1 MALNPHATSNAA
13 PAQVAGG
20 LDFLSGKSVTAS
32 LLRARDWS
40 GTTLGAPEH
49 WPAALKTTLRIVLAS
64 HFPMMIHW
72 GPDLIT
78 FYNDA
83 YAPSLRDKHPGA
95 LGYPA
100 RAWWSEMWDELA
112 PMFDRVLA
120 GETYYAEN
128 KRYAPMRDGARR
140 DAYFTHCH
148 SPIWDERGQVVGIF
162 LVVNETT
169 LQVNEL
175 IEREAFEATLRQ
187 TNDMLEQRALQS
199 SEERDR
205 VWAHSRDLLVVSSFD
220 GVWRDVSPSCDT
232 ILGRRPAEMIGRNSI
247 DLVHPDDVPLTL
259 GALAASADQVDLTSF
274 ENRLQHADGSYRWVS
289 WHTRVGR
296 DRVYSFG
303 RDITHEKDQASALAM
318 AEAQLRQ
325 AQKMEAVGQLTGG
338 LAHDFNN
345 LLTGV
350 TGSLELMRRR
360 LASDTLDPISL
371 ERYIRVAQDAASRAA
386 SLTHRLLAF
395 SRRQTLDPTAVDAS
409 HLIGGMR
416 DLIDR
421 TVGPAVTLSV
431 SDAPGLWP
439 ILVDAS
445 QLENALLNLCINARD
460 AMPDGGRLT
469 IATRN
474 VVLDLAEAHA
484 FDLTPGD
491 YVVLTVNDTGCGM
504 SPAVVARAFDPFY
517 TTKPIGSG
525 TGLGLSMTYGFAR
538 QSNGTVRIDSTPN
551 AGTTMWVY
559 LPRHAEAAE
568 VVAQTSGCPA
578 ALPVGPARE
587 TVLVID
593 DEPTVRLLVLEVLE
607 SMGYR
612 TLEAA
617 DGPSGMRMLQSAA
630 TIDLL
635 ITDVGL
641 PGGMNGRQVADA
653 ARVLRPGL
661 KVLFITG
668 YAESVVMNNTAFDA
682 SMQVLT
688 KPFGLE
694 PLVLR
699 IRGMLATDGNPP
711 AS

>member
-1 MALNPHATSNAA
+1 MALNPHAASHAA
-13 PAQVAGG
+13 QAAEG
-20 LDFLSGKSVTAS
+20 LDFLGGGSACAA
-32 LLRARDWS
+32 LLRERDWS
-40 GTTLGAPEH
+40 GTALGMPEQ
-49 WPAALKTTLRIVLAS
+49 WPVTLKTTLRVVLAS

-95 LGYPA
+95 LGSPA
-100 RAWWSEMWDELA
+100 RAWWSELWDELG

-148 SPIWDERGQVVGIF
+148 SPIWDERGDVVGIF

-169 LQVNEL
+169 LQVTEL

-187 TNDMLEQRALQS
+187 TNDILEQRALQS

-232 ILGRRPAEMIGRNSI
+232 ILGRRPAEMIGRNSV

-274 ENRLQHADGSYRWVS
+274 ENRLQHADGSYRWIS

-303 RDITHEKDQASALAM
+303 RDITHEKAQESALAM
-318 AEAQLRQ
+318 TEAQLRQ

-360 LASDTLDPISL
+360 LAADMLDPVSL
-371 ERYIRVAQDAASRAA
+371 ERYIRVAQDAAARAA

-395 SRRQTLDPTAVDAS
+395 SRRQTLDPTAIDAAQ
-409 HLIGGMR
+409 LVTGMR

-421 TVGPAVTLSV
+421 TVGPAVALTV
-431 SDAPGLWP
+431 TAAPGLWP

-460 AMPDGGRLT
+460 AMPDGGRLAIET
-469 IATRN
+469 QN
-474 VVLDLAEAHA
+474 VVLAKAEANA
-484 FDLTPGD
+484 FDLTPGE

-504 SPAVVARAFDPFY
+504 PPAVVARAFDPFY
-517 TTKPIGSG
+517 TTKPLGSG

-538 QSNGTVRIDSTPN
+538 QSNGTVRIESTPN
-551 AGTTMWVY
+551 VGTTLWVY
-559 LPRHAEAAE
+559 LPRHAQVAE
-568 VVAQTSGCPA
+568 LSAQTLDCPVP
-578 ALPVGPARE
+578 LPDGPARE

-607 SMGYR
+607 SLGYR

-617 DGPSGMRMLQSAA
+617 DGPTGMRILQSSAP
-630 TIDLL
+630 IDLL

-653 ARVLRPGL
+653 ARVVRPGL

-694 PLVLR
+694 PLVRR
-699 IRGMLATDGNPP
+699 IKSMLAVSGGTP
-711 AS
+711 AA

>member
-1 MALNPHATSNAA
+1 MALNPHAASHAA
-13 PAQVAGG
+13 QAADG
-20 LDFLSGKSVTAS
+20 LDFLGGSSACAA
-32 LLRARDWS
+32 LLRERDWS
-40 GTTLGAPEH
+40 GTALGMPEQ
-49 WPAALKTTLRIVLAS
+49 WPVTLKTTLRVVLAS
-64 HFPMMIHW
+64 RFPMMIHW
-72 GPDLIT
+72 GRDLIT

-95 LGYPA
+95 LGSPA
-100 RAWWSEMWDELA
+100 RAWWSELWDELG

-148 SPIWDERGQVVGIF
+148 SPIWDERGEVVGIF

-169 LQVNEL
+169 LQVTEL

-232 ILGRRPAEMIGRNSI
+232 ILGRRPAEMIGRNSV

-274 ENRLQHADGSYRWVS
+274 ENRLQHADGSYRWIS

-303 RDITHEKDQASALAM
+303 RDITHEKAQESALAM
-318 AEAQLRQ
+318 TEAQLRQ

-360 LASDTLDPISL
+360 LAADTLDPVSL

-395 SRRQTLDPTAVDAS
+395 SRRQTLDPTAIDAAQ
-409 HLIGGMR
+409 LVTGLR

-421 TVGPAVTLSV
+421 TVGPAVALTV
-431 SDAPGLWP
+431 TAAPGLWP

-460 AMPDGGRLT
+460 AMPDGGRLAIET
-469 IATRN
+469 QN
-474 VVLDLAEAHA
+474 VVLATAEAHA
-484 FDLTPGD
+484 LDLTPGD

-504 SPAVVARAFDPFY
+504 PPAVVARAFDPFY
-517 TTKPIGSG
+517 TTKPLGSG

-538 QSNGTVRIDSTPN
+538 QSNGTVRIESTPN
-551 AGTTMWVY
+551 VGTTLWVY
-559 LPRHAEAAE
+559 LPRHAQAAE
-568 VVAQTSGCPA
+568 LTAQTLDCPV
-578 ALPVGPARE
+578 ALPDGPARE

-607 SMGYR
+607 SLGYR

-617 DGPSGMRMLQSAA
+617 DGPTGMRILQSSAP
-630 TIDLL
+630 IDLL

-653 ARVLRPGL
+653 ARVVRPGL

-694 PLVLR
+694 PLVQR
-699 IRGMLATDGNPP
+699 IKSMLSVSGGTP
-711 AS
+711 AA

>member
-1 MALNPHATSNAA
+1 MALTPLATTHAAA
-13 PAQVAGG
+13 AEAGG
-20 LDFLSGKSVTAS
+20 ERDFLGGGSACAA
-32 LLRARDWS
+32 LLRSRDWS
-40 GTTLGAPEH
+40 HSTLGAPEH
-49 WPAALKTTLRIVLAS
+49 WPAVLKTTLRIVLAS
-64 HFPMMIHW
+64 RFPMMIHW
-72 GPDLIT
+72 GPDLVT

-83 YAPSLRDKHPGA
+83 YTPSLRDKHPGA
-95 LGYPA
+95 LGAPA
-100 RAWWSEMWDELA
+100 QAWWSEMWDELA
-112 PMFDRVLA
+112 PMFDRVMA

-175 IEREAFEATLRQ
+175 IERQAFEATLRQ

-220 GVWRDVSPSCDT
+220 GVWRDVSPSCDS
-232 ILGRRPAEMIGRNSI
+232 ILGRRPAEMIGRNSV

-259 GALAASADQVDLTSF
+259 GALAASAEQVDLTSF
-274 ENRLQHADGSYRWVS
+274 ENRLQHADGSYRWLS

-303 RDITHEKDQASALAM
+303 RDITHEKAQASALATT
-318 AEAQLRQ
+318 EAQLRQ

-350 TGSLELMRRR
+350 TGSLELIRRR
-360 LASDTLDPISL
+360 LAADTLDPIAL
-371 ERYIRVAQDAASRAA
+371 ERYVRVAQDAATRAA

-395 SRRQTLDPTAVDAS
+395 SRRQTLDPTAVDAA
-409 HLIGGMR
+409 HLVSGMR

-421 TVGPAVTLSV
+421 TVGPAVTLTV
-431 SDAPGLWP
+431 TDTPELWP

-460 AMPDGGRLT
+460 AMPDGGHLT

-474 VVLDLAEAHA
+474 AVLAKAEAQALDLAS
-484 FDLTPGD
+484 GD

-504 SPAVVARAFDPFY
+504 TPAVMARAFDPFY
-517 TTKPIGSG
+517 TTKPLGSG

-538 QSNGTVRIDSTPN
+538 QSNGTVRIESTPGV
-551 AGTTMWVY
+551 GTTLWLY
-559 LPRHAEAAE
+559 LPRHAQA
-568 VVAQTSGCPA
+568 A
-578 ALPVGPARE
+578 ALSAQALACPVAVSEGAARE

-593 DEPTVRLLVLEVLE
+593 DEPTVRLLVVEVLE
-607 SMGYR
+607 SLGYR

-617 DGPSGMRMLQSAA
+617 EGPAGMRILQSSAP
-630 TIDLL
+630 IDLL

-653 ARVLRPGL
+653 ARVLRPRL

-668 YAESVVMNNTAFDA
+668 YAESVVMNSATFDA
-682 SMQVLT
+682 GMQVLT

-694 PLVLR
+694 PLIQR
-699 IRGMLATDGNPP
+699 IKSILGPDGKSP